1 LLKDCTMDCTASSLR
16 LDATE
21 SDLAK
26 TAKILERKREKERKE
41 ERERRTEKKKKGKRK
56 GKGE

>member
-1 LLKDCTMDCTASSLR
+1 MDCTASSLR